1 MGKAEISLRGAN
13 LRVRLMFS
21 FWRAGAIIRGTPQST
36 PVYDGR
42 QLHLEGGRLGEVVD
56 DDADVVELDLDA
68 VEVDLVDDV
77 EVGEVDEVGS
87 SAKPFTKQE
96 RLPIVTK

>member
-13 LRVRLMFS
+13 LLVSLMFS
-21 FWRAGAIIRGTPQST
+21 FCTAGAMIRGIPQST

-42 QLHLEGGRLGEVVD
+42 QLHLAGRLGEVVD
-56 DDADVVELDLDA
+56 VDADVVELDLGA
-68 VEVDLVDDV
+68 VEVDLVDEV
-77 EVGEVDEVGS
+77 EFDEVES
-87 SAKPFTKQE
+87 SARPFTKQE